1 MNFISAGLFL
11 VGTLYRR
18 YVSPFT
24 HPYRTVLFEM
34 TKEGEGSTTDEGNYN
49 MYSVLGIIRYIILL

>member
-1 MNFISAGLFL
+1 MN
-11 VGTLYRR
+11 YRMMHFPNGSTF
-18 YVSPFT
+18 YT
-24 HPYRTVLFEM
+24 TWTLFEM